1 MSTKQVIR
9 AQKFRFYPTKSQ
21 EELLAKT
28 FGAVRFFWNKRIE
41 AFNNLNG
48 PGFGSCSIKELKEVY
63 PWLTEV
69 SYNALEQKNQDWIAT
84 KKQYFSKTRKI
95 KLGRP
100 KFKSKHGKQS
110 FRLSQNGYAV
120 TANGLKLAK
129 LGFVKIR
136 SSLNIQEIFNI
147 KSVTVSK
154 DGPRYFITVLYTG
167 IINVFPKTG
176 RVCGIDLGLT
186 YFYTDNQGMKLENP
200 RFLIKSLESIKAVNR
215 KLSKKIKG
223 SRRFNKLKSRLNKL
237 HYKVRCQ
244 REYFL
249 QCESTRLIK
258 NYDTICIEDLSVK
271 NMLQNKQLSKSIS
284 DVSWSMFTSL
294 LKSKATW
301 YDKEVITINKYYPST
316 RICSVCNYENFNLTL
331 ADRDWLCPQCGSHHD
346 RDHNA
351 ARNILAKGLEIQSR
365 QNTPT
370 SKSSTKS
377 RKMPVTAKNLDV

>member
-21 EELLAKT
+21 EEILAKT
-28 FGAVRFFWNKRIE
+28 FGAVRFVWNKRLE

-48 PGFGSCSIKELKEVY
+48 PDFGSCSIKELKEIY

-69 SYNALEQKNQDWIAT
+69 PYNALEQKNQDWIQT
-84 KKQYFSKTRKI
+84 KKQFFSKTRKV

-100 KFKSKHGKQS
+100 KFKSKTGKQS
-110 FRLSQNGYAV
+110 FRLSQNGFAV
-120 TANGLKLAK
+120 TADGLKLAK

-136 SSLNIQEIFNI
+136 SSLKIQEIPNI

-154 DGPRYFITVLYTG
+154 DGPRYFITVLYSG
-167 IINVFPKTG
+167 IINTLPKTG
-176 RVCGIDLGLT
+176 RSCGIDLGLT
-186 YFYTDNQGMKLENP
+186 HFYTDNQGMKIENP
-200 RFLIKSLESIKAVNR
+200 RFLIKSLESIKAIQR
-215 KLSKKIKG
+215 KLSKKKKG
-223 SRRFNKLKSRLNKL
+223 SRRFNKLKSKLNKL
-237 HYKVRCQ
+237 YYKVRCQ

-249 QCESTRLIK
+249 HRESTRLLK

-284 DVSWSMFTSL
+284 DVSWSLFTSL

-301 YDKEVITINKYYPST
+301 YGKEVITINKYYPST

-331 ADRDWLCPQCGSHHD
+331 ADRDWLCSDCGSHHD

-351 ARNILAKGLEIQSR
+351 ARNILMQGLEIQSR

-370 SKSSTKS
+370 STSSTKS
-377 RKMPVTAKNLDV
+377 RKTAVTGK

>member
-1 MSTKQVIR
+1 MSKQVIR

-28 FGAVRFFWNKRIE
+28 FGAVRFVWNKRVE
-41 AFNNLNG
+41 SFNNIVG
-48 PGFGSCSIKELKEVY
+48 PDFGSCSIKELKEVY

-100 KFKSKHGKQS
+100 KFKSKTGKQS
-110 FRLSQNGYAV
+110 FRLSQNGFAV
-120 TANGLKLAK
+120 TADGLKLAK
-129 LGFVKIR
+129 FGFIKIR
-136 SSLNIQEIFNI
+136 SSLNIQEIPNI

-154 DGPRYFITVLYTG
+154 DGPRYFITVLYSG
-167 IINVFPKTG
+167 IINTLPKTG

-186 YFYTDNQGMKLENP
+186 HFYTDNQGMKIENP

-223 SRRFNKLKSRLNKL
+223 SRRFNKLKSKLNRLY
-237 HYKVRCQ
+237 YKVRCQ

-249 QCESTRLIK
+249 HRESTRLLK

-284 DVSWSMFTSL
+284 DVSWSLFTSL

-301 YDKEVITINKYYPST
+301 YGKEVITINKYYPST

-331 ADRDWLCPQCGSHHD
+331 ADRDWLCPDCGSHHD

-351 ARNILAKGLEIQSR
+351 AINIKRQGLNILSDSGTE
-365 QNTPT
+365 
-370 SKSSTKS
+370 
-377 RKMPVTAKNLDV
+377 